1 MARLQRVGAA
11 PQFLVPNHLTP
22 NSTRQAPPTIMSSRK
37 RSRQDQETL
46 QLKLADCCLT
56 VDAGTVRSASEL
68 AGGLPAG
75 ATEWDL
81 SGLILD
87 GQPVERDT
95 VVQVGGLQQLLK
107 ISSLSQC
114 LVSVH

>member
-1 MARLQRVGAA
+1 
-11 PQFLVPNHLTP
+11 
-22 NSTRQAPPTIMSSRK
+22 MSSRK

-75 ATEWDL
+75 AAEWDL
-81 SGLILD
+81 SSLTLD
-87 GQPVERDT
+87 GRPFAKDT
-95 VVQVGGLQQLLK
+95 VVQVGTVQAKMLVAISLLYRGIVK
-107 ISSLSQC
+107 LHCS
-114 LVSVH
+114 